1 MWRSALIGTVVLP
14 SVLVLGGCSGVGKF
28 FHDTVTL
35 PGMNPN
41 LPSGLSENQA
51 RSEGR
56 GIGEAPLLP
65 EPGNVWP
72 GPPQPLPT
80 LSDVSREQGNGLGGD
95 SSSRTPLG
103 GSASGGPSLRDGNSM
118 GIGENDA
125 IEHGAPTDTI
135 SGPGTPGA
143 NGRLGDSPGG
153 ASMGGASMGGAGMG
167 EPGGGDGFGGTG
179 GSLADHVGDTPP
191 RSKPIDGDGKPHA
204 IVIPNGDGTS
214 TVIGPDGSVQTVKGT
229 PK

>member
-1 MWRSALIGTVVLP
+1 MRCSALIGTVVLP
-14 SVLVLGGCSGVGKF
+14 SVLFLGGCSGLGKF

-51 RSEGR
+51 RSEGH

-65 EPGNVWP
+65 ERGNVWP

-95 SSSRTPLG
+95 SGARTPLG
-103 GSASGGPSLRDGNSM
+103 GSAFGGPSLRDGNSM

-143 NGRLGDSPGG
+143 NGRLGGSAGG
-153 ASMGGASMGGAGMG
+153 ASV
-167 EPGGGDGFGGTG
+167 GGDGFGGAG
-179 GSLADHVGDTPP
+179 GGLADHVGDTPP
-191 RSKPIDGDGKPHA
+191 RSSSSDGGDGKPHA

>member
-1 MWRSALIGTVVLP
+1 MRRSALIGTLVLP
-14 SVLVLGGCSGVGKF
+14 SVLFLGGCSGLGKF
-28 FHDTVTL
+28 FQDTITL

-65 EPGNVWP
+65 ERGNVWP

-95 SSSRTPLG
+95 SSTRTPLG
-103 GSASGGPSLRDGNSM
+103 GSAPSLHDGNSM
-118 GIGENDA
+118 GMGENDA
-125 IEHGAPTDTI
+125 IEHGAPTDSI
-135 SGPGTPGA
+135 SGPGTPGSSET
-143 NGRLGDSPGG
+143 L
-153 ASMGGASMGGAGMG
+153 
-167 EPGGGDGFGGTG
+167 GGDGFGGTG
-179 GSLADHVGDTPP
+179 GSLSDHVDRTPP
-191 RSKPIDGDGKPHA
+191 RTREGKGDVGGDGKGHA

>member
-1 MWRSALIGTVVLP
+1 MLP
-14 SVLVLGGCSGVGKF
+14 SVLFLGGCSGLDKF

-41 LPSGLSENQA
+41 LPSGLSENQT
-51 RSEGR
+51 RSEGH
-56 GIGEAPLLP
+56 GVGEVPLLP

-80 LSDVSREQGNGLGGD
+80 LGDVSREQGNGLGGD
-95 SSSRTPLG
+95 SSTRTPLG

-135 SGPGTPGA
+135 SGSGSPGA
-143 NGRLGDSPGG
+143 HGSAGDSAGG
-153 ASMGGASMGGAGMG
+153 NSLGGNSLGS
-167 EPGGGDGFGGTG
+167 DGFGGAG
-179 GSLADHVGDTPP
+179 GSLADHVGETPP
-191 RSKPIDGDGKPHA
+191 RTKPGNGDGGGNGKAHA

-214 TVIGPDGSVQTVKGT
+214 TVIGPDGSVQTVTGT